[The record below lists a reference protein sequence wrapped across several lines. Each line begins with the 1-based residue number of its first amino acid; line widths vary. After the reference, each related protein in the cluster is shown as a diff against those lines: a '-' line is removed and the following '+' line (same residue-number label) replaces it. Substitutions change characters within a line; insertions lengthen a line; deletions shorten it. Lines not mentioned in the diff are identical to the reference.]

1 MAGSIRDLIVELDFN
16 EFHEILLNNSY
27 YDALFPF
34 LLIYALLS
42 AALPYAKI
50 FRSKKTGKPYKP
62 TIVIISLVV
71 AFFGSSF
78 EISEGETLGSLMMML
93 FPNISAITI
102 GILTLY
108 LVGSMLNKNFF
119 KNLFRKDVS
128 SYAIFAVGVIGLGAI
143 IYYLGIAFGMWDL
156 DPFDQMSYWNII
168 LAVAFLIMG
177 VVFLF
182 IDLIPLGLVFLLVF
196 WVYVYNFDN
205 SQTILE
211 LFIDPVIFIVIIF
224 TALFSW
230 MGSGKAKSEEDE
242 REALAGKLISQ
253 KAGIL
258 DYGEQDSR
266 IKDIIDVNYDKN
278 RKKWKKRYGQD
289 PPW

>member
-196 WVYVYNFDN
+196 GVYVYNFDN